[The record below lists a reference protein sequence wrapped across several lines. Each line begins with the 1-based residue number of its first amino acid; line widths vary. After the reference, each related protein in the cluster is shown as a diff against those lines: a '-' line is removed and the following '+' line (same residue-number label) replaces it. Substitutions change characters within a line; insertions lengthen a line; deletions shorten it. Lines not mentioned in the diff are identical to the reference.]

1 MPDLIP
7 VHPTQRL
14 VTPDGTEAE
23 IDVEMV
29 PLIRGLWKLGLTTKG
44 CCQDFGDSILNNGH
58 RSTSPDDARQRFA
71 DFYTG
76 QAWLKMPTSDAK
88 HLITILGSHPT
99 FGPRMR
105 RWTHPEAWMN
115 ILYIFPSDEVGVE
128 LADAAQL
135 HFPREQVPELVE
147 ALTWNWSPRAE

>member
-1 MPDLIP
+1 MSDLIQ

-14 VTPDGTEAE
+14 ITPGGVEVD
-23 IDVEMV
+23 IDAEMV
-29 PLIRGLWKLGLTTKG
+29 PLVQRLWELGLTTKG

-71 DFYTG
+71 DFYSG
-76 QAWLKMPTSDAK
+76 QAWLKMPTNDAK
-88 HLITILGSHPT
+88 LLISTLGSHPT

-115 ILYIFPSDEVGVE
+115 ILYVFPGDKSGAD

-135 HFPREQVPELVE
+135 HFPREQLPELVE
-147 ALTWNWSPRAE
+147 ALTWNWSPPAE